1 MSASGVLGFLLAA
14 AVVFGVLVCLR
25 YLLFAYLFRDKV
37 LALIALAALS
47 VFAFVGLLLVG
58 GGVP

>member
-1 MSASGVLGFLLAA
+1 LLAA
-14 AVVFGVLVCLR
+14 AVVFGVLACVR

-37 LALIALAALS
+37 LALIALAAMA

-58 GGVP
+58 GMP